1 MADLSALVPLVREL
15 KAAGYSDAE
24 IPGIIQQLHAHFIA
38 PYEQAATPTTQQ
50 VVNVA
55 GGYGLLSPMID
66 IARTALSGYEAALQA
81 RTGAMVP
88 AANVLATL
96 LSIQQNPFA
105 IVPALATYGQLG
117 GTPNQAAAFLLAR
130 GGEPLPPIYGSIV
143 DELIKE
149 FLQMVK
155 ERPEPPHF
163 DPSQW
168 TMAPQNAQPATTLT
182 PEQERLIREAYA
194 RDPVAAE
201 IFFREA
207 ARNPEGVRRVVEAA
221 EENLRRVREAYA
233 RDPEAAER
241 FFREAAR
248 NPEGVR
254 RMFGGYA
261 RGGTLIT
268 DEPMLGVGAYSGMP
282 RFIVGEEGPEKLDIR
297 PLNRKRA
304 AKQRV
309 ELLLRTPMA
318 PGVRTP
324 EPTLRAPSSE
334 PQPVPIRPIVMPS
347 PEPQPIPV
355 RPIVMPSPAPQ
366 PDLTRPIVFPS
377 PGPQPIPIRPIVF
390 PSPAPR
396 PVFRFPP
403 GLNPLWRLRRGL
415 PLPKPVRDILLGILP
430 IRAFAHGGSAIS
442 LPPGFQFEGG
452 RLTYRDPRI
461 TSKHQPG
468 LRVVSSIT
476 ESDVRQNPRRLENFI
491 ADTLR
496 TQRWLDSGGK
506 LSFSPGTRKALRAL
520 SRANFQFGD
529 LASHLASAASQES
542 ESPPTESAP
551 PPSEVAPTEGASSP
565 EPPHVA
571 AARLLGAALR
581 GHTMFAPEFVSALE
595 AGQLPTFLPSY
606 PAFAT
611 LSPVLQEA
619 LLGYLTQ
626 ASGGALTREQILGS
640 IMQSAPRGW
649 GF

>member
-24 IPGIIQQLHAHFIA
+24 IPGIIQQLHAQFIA
-38 PYEQAATPTTQQ
+38 PYEQAQQ
-50 VVNVA
+50 VMNVA

-96 LSIQQNPFA
+96 LGIQQNPFA
-105 IVPALATYGQLG
+105 VVPALATYGQLG

-155 ERPEPPHF
+155 ERPQPPSF

-182 PEQERLIREAYA
+182 PEQERLIREAYS
-194 RDPVAAE
+194 RDPVAAAR
-201 IFFREA
+201 FFYEA
-207 ARNPEGVRRVVEAA
+207 ARNPEGVRRVIQAA

-233 RDPEAAER
+233 RDPVAAER

-254 RMFGGYA
+254 NMFGGYA
-261 RGGTLIT
+261 RGGALVT
-268 DEPMLGVGAYSGMP
+268 DEPMLGIGVFSGVP
-282 RFIVGEEGPEKLDIR
+282 RFIVGEEGPEKLDIQ
-297 PLNRKRA
+297 PLSRKKA

-309 ELLLRTPMA
+309 ELLLRTPVA
-318 PGVRTP
+318 PGSV
-324 EPTLRAPSSE
+324 
-334 PQPVPIRPIVMPS
+334 
-347 PEPQPIPV
+347 
-355 RPIVMPSPAPQ
+355 
-366 PDLTRPIVFPS
+366 
-377 PGPQPIPIRPIVF
+377 
-390 PSPAPR
+390 
-396 PVFRFPP
+396 
-403 GLNPLWRLRRGL
+403 
-415 PLPKPVRDILLGILP
+415 
-430 IRAFAHGGSAIS
+430 RAFAQGGSAIS
-442 LPPGFQFEGG
+442 LPPGFRFSGG

-461 TSKHQPG
+461 TSKHRRG
-468 LRVVSSIT
+468 LRVSSSIT
-476 ESDVRQNPRRLENFI
+476 ESEAKENSRKLENFNKR
-491 ADTLR
+491 TLEL
-496 TQRWLDSGGK
+496 QNLIDSGSR
-506 LSFSPGTRKALRAL
+506 LVNFSPGTRRALR
-520 SRANFQFGD
+520 D
-529 LASHLASAASQES
+529 LAQAAPRLVSILRNQEASPSASSAPTLSVPTSSAPLPPELS
-542 ESPPTESAP
+542 ASPLPPPTSSASPPE
-551 PPSEVAPTEGASSP
+551 PPSELPP

-571 AARLLGAALR
+571 AARLLGNALS
-581 GHTMFAPEFVSALE
+581 GHTMFAPDFVSALQ

-606 PAFAT
+606 SAFAT

-640 IMQSAPRGW
+640 ILQSAPPRGW